1 MWGQIQNKEEMETAI
16 NHQSKSE
23 TLRIIMENG
32 RVIRKR
38 KDVEKRMNKEVDHIM
53 DRRRFLRK
61 MSESNRMLVSAKVKH
76 LGWAAAGMGGFFS
89 PHIAQDLALCSF

>member
-1 MWGQIQNKEEMETAI
+1 MLWEQIQNKEEMETAI

-53 DRRRFLRK
+53 DRRRFL
-61 MSESNRMLVSAKVKH
+61 
-76 LGWAAAGMGGFFS
+76 
-89 PHIAQDLALCSF
+89 